1 VSRRGRLAWGLV
13 GALSFLVLVQA
24 YELAAGVRVGYA
36 VKFAVAI
43 AVGLVTVALVPL
55 VEHRFGANGSA

>member
-1 VSRRGRLAWGLV
+1 MSRRGRLVWGLV

-36 VKFAVAI
+36 VKLAVAI
-43 AVGLVTVALVPL
+43 AVGIVTVALVPL
-55 VEHRFGANGSA
+55 VERRFGANGSA